1 MRICRR
7 ISIFTSYKEIE
18 TDDSAG
24 YNGTDNQ
31 ESAGADSRSHFGGN
45 SQIAGLLEANRS
57 LVESN
62 GKLLE
67 QTDALQRKIQELLS
81 QIAWLN
87 RQLFG
92 RRSEKLAALDP
103 NQLSLFDPVP
113 ATGQSEDIREEDSSA
128 AAPSKAKPDGKKKE
142 SRRNR
147 ELLEGLP
154 VVEVVIEPDRVD
166 LDRYRRIGEER
177 TRTLEFEPGRLYVK
191 ETVRP
196 KYGLKDNQSL
206 PKEGESGVIIA
217 PLPPSPVYKCLA
229 GSTMLAEMLLQK
241 YEYHVPFYRQVKEF
255 RHLGV
260 RLSESTLS
268 GWFKP
273 VCELLRPLYDELVRL
288 VVGCRYVQADET
300 TVRGISKGK
309 GICGWSGRSWK
320 SWSSSITMTAP
331 VRDRL

>member
-1 MRICRR
+1 MEQIIR
-7 ISIFTSYKEIE
+7 SQ
-18 TDDSAG
+18 
-24 YNGTDNQ
+24 Q
-31 ESAGADSRSHFGGN
+31 E
-45 SQIAGLLEANRS
+45 QIAGLLEANRS

-196 KYGLKDNQSL
+196 KYGLKDLRFHLLLFTNVWPVPPCW
-206 PKEGESGVIIA
+206 PKCSCRNMNITFH
-217 PLPPSPVYKCLA
+217 
-229 GSTMLAEMLLQK
+229 ST
-241 YEYHVPFYRQVKEF
+241 
-255 RHLGV
+255 
-260 RLSESTLS
+260 
-268 GWFKP
+268 
-273 VCELLRPLYDELVRL
+273 
-288 VVGCRYVQADET
+288 
-300 TVRGISKGK
+300 
-309 GICGWSGRSWK
+309 GRSR
-320 SWSSSITMTAP
+320 SSAIWVSVFPKAH
-331 VRDRL
+331 